1 MEVDTDDDLIESPL
15 NEAGAKGPPPD
26 ITHHFPKMNTQY
38 APGDP
43 LSPRPKNLNTGINS
57 SSVIAKMHRSGE
69 HQPLL
74 SGDDSD
80 EDAVS
85 DFVHLSCNHFED
97 DPEFNEKIKQ
107 VEFAIDHNVLPQRI
121 YEGSSGSYF
130 AKNVTMVSGLVP
142 RKMACCGLAL
152 LRRFW
157 LLFCF
162 RV

>member
-1 MEVDTDDDLIESPL
+1 MEVDTDDDLIESPSRL
-15 NEAGAKGPPPD
+15 NEAGSKGPPPD
-26 ITHHFPKMNTQY
+26 ITHHFPKINQY
-38 APGDP
+38 AAADA
-43 LSPRPKNLNTGINS
+43 RTKNVSSNGVNS

-130 AKNVTMVSGLVP
+130 AKNVTMVSRKTQGL
-142 RKMACCGLAL
+142 
-152 LRRFW
+152 RFQDSE
-157 LLFCF
+157 
-162 RV
+162 